1 MGDWPTNPPRLI
13 RVPPAARAGRRNPH
27 RLVLACAV
35 VFAASQLGLV
45 WWLLAHGVTSSAPAV
60 WIGMGAWSFIA
71 VLLVMRWASGQ
82 RGEVTDAGLREA
94 AGWVVDER
102 NQAEWALAEVL
113 ALCDRLDES
122 GQDFDPD
129 LIRQAVPDVLR
140 RRLAPGVAS
149 VATEV
154 AEADRG

>member
-1 MGDWPTNPPRLI
+1 MGDWPTNPPRVI

-27 RLVLACAV
+27 LPVLACTAV
-35 VFAASQLGLV
+35 FVASQLGLT
-45 WWLLAHGVTSSAPAV
+45 WWLMAHEITGVAL
-60 WIGMGAWSFIA
+60 GLLFGAGGGSFA
-71 VLLVMRWASGQ
+71 ALVLVMRWAFGQ
-82 RGEVTDAGLREA
+82 RDEVTDNGLREA

-102 NQAEWALAEVL
+102 DQAEWALAEVL

-140 RRLAPGVAS
+140 RRLAPMVAS